1 MLTPGAPRG
10 GAVARHERERRGISP
25 GPEAGGGAAGQPRS
39 GPGRAVVGG
48 SGRHAPGAPPR
59 ARPLAAAPGAGRGPG
74 RSDPP
79 QPSTAALAA
88 PPRCR
93 AHTVQCA
100 RSLRSMLRAAAL
112 AAAGLGP
119 RLGRRLLSAA
129 ATEVV
134 PAPNQQP
141 EVFYNQVRPPA
152 PGLCSLREKEPA
164 EWEGPGVFL
173 GPILP
178 SWGLRGLL
186 RLGFTH
192 TLAFLP

>member
-1 MLTPGAPRG
+1 
-10 GAVARHERERRGISP
+10 
-25 GPEAGGGAAGQPRS
+25 
-39 GPGRAVVGG
+39 
-48 SGRHAPGAPPR
+48 
-59 ARPLAAAPGAGRGPG
+59 
-74 RSDPP
+74 
-79 QPSTAALAA
+79 
-88 PPRCR
+88 
-93 AHTVQCA
+93 
-100 RSLRSMLRAAAL
+100 MLRAAAL

-173 GPILP
+173 GPHFTQLGLERFAAFGLYAPLSLP
-178 SWGLRGLL
+178 S
-186 RLGFTH
+186 
-192 TLAFLP
+192 LALWPLHQL